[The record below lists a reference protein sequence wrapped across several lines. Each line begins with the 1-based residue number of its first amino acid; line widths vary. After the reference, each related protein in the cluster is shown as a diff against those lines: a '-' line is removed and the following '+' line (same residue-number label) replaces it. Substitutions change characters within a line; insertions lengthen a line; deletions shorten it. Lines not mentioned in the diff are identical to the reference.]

1 MSDTEQ
7 IQALYLCLYDG
18 MVRKDRA
25 MLDRVLDERFVFTHM
40 TGQQQ
45 SKEEFIAAVLDGT
58 LNYYAVRQEALP
70 VTVRGD
76 QGELVGRAQVTAE
89 LFGSRR
95 ETWPLQETLKVEKLD
110 GAWRIVQ
117 STESVY

>member
-25 MLDRVLDERFVFTHM
+25 MLDRVLDERFVLIHM
-40 TGQQQ
+40 TGQRQ

-58 LNYYAVRQEALP
+58 LNYYAVRPAGLP

-76 QGELVGRAQVTAE
+76 RGELIGRAQVTAE
-89 LFGSRR
+89 VFGSRR
-95 ETWPLQETLKVEKLD
+95 ETWPLQQALILEKVD
-110 GAWRIVQ
+110 GSWKIVQ
-117 STESVY
+117 STASAY

>member
-7 IQALYLCLYDG
+7 IQALYLCMYDG

-25 MLDRVLDERFVFTHM
+25 MLDRVLDDRFVLIHM
-40 TGQQQ
+40 TGQRQ

-58 LNYYAVRQEALP
+58 LNYCAVRYEALP

-76 QGELVGRAQVTAE
+76 RGELSGRAQVTAE
-89 LFGSRR
+89 VFGSKR
-95 ETWPLQETLKVEKLD
+95 ETWPLQQDLVLEKVD
-110 GAWRIVQ
+110 GSWKIVQ
-117 STESVY
+117 STASAY

>member
-18 MVRKDRA
+18 MVRKDCA
-25 MLDRVLDERFVFTHM
+25 MLERVLDDRFVLIHM
-40 TGQQQ
+40 TGLRQ

-58 LNYYAVRQEALP
+58 LNYYSVRQEALP

-76 QGELVGRAQVTAE
+76 RGELIGRAQVTAE
-89 LFGSRR
+89 VFGSRR
-95 ETWPLQETLKVEKLD
+95 ETWPLQQDLVLEKVD
-110 GAWRIVQ
+110 GNWKIVQ
-117 STESVY
+117 STASAY

>member
-25 MLDRVLDERFVFTHM
+25 MLDRVLDDRFVLIHM
-40 TGQQQ
+40 TGQRQ

-58 LNYYAVRQEALP
+58 LNYYAVRHEALP

-76 QGELVGRAQVTAE
+76 RGELIGRAQVTAE
-89 LFGSRR
+89 VFGSRR
-95 ETWPLQETLKVEKLD
+95 ETWPLQQALVLEKVD
-110 GAWRIVQ
+110 GSWKIVQ
-117 STESVY
+117 STASVY

>member
-45 SKEEFIAAVLDGT
+45 SKDEFIAAVLDGT
-58 LNYYAVRQEALP
+58 LNYYAVRHEALP
-70 VTVRGD
+70 VTVRGNH
-76 QGELVGRAQVTAE
+76 GELIGRVQVTAE
-89 LFGSRR
+89 VYGSRR
-95 ETWPLQETLKVEKLD
+95 ETWPLQQAIVLEKVAGSWK
-110 GAWRIVQ
+110 IVQ
-117 STESVY
+117 STASAY